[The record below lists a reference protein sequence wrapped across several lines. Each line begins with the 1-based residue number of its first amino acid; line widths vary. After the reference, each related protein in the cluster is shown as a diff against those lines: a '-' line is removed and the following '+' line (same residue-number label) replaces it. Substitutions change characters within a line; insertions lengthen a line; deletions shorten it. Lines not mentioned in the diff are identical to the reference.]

1 MRSVTTVLANKS
13 VLLPCSDGIAM
24 QTGLRRIARV
34 NEDHFDTRSTSFV
47 HYLLLKLPEGPAV
60 QACANLLPGLDS
72 LADVRKIFKNDQAN
86 IAFCRIFNNGLADF
100 VVDLF
105 HMSFLSAGSLSKC
118 LSGASGAI
126 ALETSP
132 TAQVFVTVVLHLP
145 GFEDSAGR
153 QCGGVVF
160 ANINAHD
167 LIQRQVVE
175 RYFLEFLLYGN
186 VQLPS
191 GRRAFDAALPNEVAF
206 AKLVNPILLR
216 RSGKLFS
223 QKTGQ
228 LAQLKLSR
236 TKTNADTP
244 IHRIDRRLGVVVEEA
259 NGVLVQVNNRIPE
272 ADAREHHL
280 LILREVRMV
289 ADPRLVHA
297 RHRTHD
303 VAGELCTKNG
313 HFGSNHRISGL
324 VQVVPLPEPFFPICI
339 GHDDWDEQIAGLP
352 VEATGLMHLFGSI
365 GIDLQGNADGTHVDF
380 ASNELT
386 CAL

>member
-1 MRSVTTVLANKS
+1 M
-13 VLLPCSDGIAM
+13 
-24 QTGLRRIARV
+24 
-34 NEDHFDTRSTSFV
+34 
-47 HYLLLKLPEGPAV
+47 
-60 QACANLLPGLDS
+60 
-72 LADVRKIFKNDQAN
+72 
-86 IAFCRIFNNGLADF
+86 
-100 VVDLF
+100 
-105 HMSFLSAGSLSKC
+105 
-118 LSGASGAI
+118 
-126 ALETSP
+126 
-132 TAQVFVTVVLHLP
+132 
-145 GFEDSAGR
+145 
-153 QCGGVVF
+153 
-160 ANINAHD
+160 
-167 LIQRQVVE
+167 
-175 RYFLEFLLYGN
+175 
-186 VQLPS
+186 QLPS

-206 AKLVNPILLR
+206 AKPVNPILLR

-313 HFGSNHRISGL
+313 HFGSNHRISSL

>member
-1 MRSVTTVLANKS
+1 MISYFLTI
-13 VLLPCSDGIAM
+13 P
-24 QTGLRRIARV
+24 
-34 NEDHFDTRSTSFV
+34 
-47 HYLLLKLPEGPAV
+47 
-60 QACANLLPGLDS
+60 
-72 LADVRKIFKNDQAN
+72 
-86 IAFCRIFNNGLADF
+86 NGLADF

-206 AKLVNPILLR
+206 AKPVNPILLR

-297 RHRTHD
+297 RYRTHD

-313 HFGSNHRISGL
+313 HFGSNHRISSL